1 MPSTVKPRRQKKTSY
16 KRFAAVVVPI
26 LVFTVIGTGA
36 LTYFL
41 ATQVVKPVRRPVLNT
56 PVNFEQ
62 LLQEPIWDNQTW
74 TGANGTQ
81 LNGWLMYRDQPAP
94 FVICLHGFNANRE
107 ELLDPSFMLWKA
119 GYNVL
124 ASDLRAHGDNAAL
137 TSTLG
142 PLELEDLKSTIQFVK
157 SLKTESGAPRC
168 DGRIGLY
175 GINLGGFVALSAA
188 ASDEA
193 VKAIAVDTVFPSE
206 DDFLKARSKA
216 VMGSAGPPDSAI
228 IENGL
233 LQSCIRFFMRFTTDG
248 DGTQPMSAAEAI
260 AATGDKPLLL
270 IMGKSDPSLYPLS
283 QEVASAAGK
292 AQKLEYDRSRSG
304 SNLIRQDAD
313 TYDKALVQFFST
325 APGFEPPPPPDEK
338 DKKADVTKK

>member
-26 LVFTVIGTGA
+26 LVFTIIGTGA

-56 PVNFEQ
+56 PVNYEQ
-62 LLQEPIWDNQTW
+62 LLQEPLWDNKSW
-74 TGANGTQ
+74 TGAKGNQ
-81 LNGWLMYRDQPAP
+81 LNGWLLYRNQSAP
-94 FVICLHGFNANRE
+94 FVVCVHGFNENRE

-124 ASDLRAHGDNAAL
+124 ASDLRAHGDNSAL

-142 PLELEDLKSTIQFVK
+142 PLELEDLKRTLEFVK
-157 SLKTESGAPRC
+157 GLKTDSGTPLC
-168 DGRIGLY
+168 DGRIGIY
-175 GINLGGFVALSAA
+175 GIDLGGFVALSAA
-188 ASDEA
+188 ATDES

-206 DDFLKARSKA
+206 EDFLKVRSKA
-216 VMGSAGPPDSAI
+216 VMGAAGPPDSAI
-228 IENGL
+228 VENGF
-233 LQSCIRFFMRFTTDG
+233 LQSCVRFFMRFTTDS
-248 DGTQPMSAAEAI
+248 DGTQPMSAAAAI
-260 AATGDKPLLL
+260 AAAGDKPLLL
-270 IMGKSDPSLYPLS
+270 IAGKSDPSLYPLA
-283 QEVASAAGK
+283 QAVASTASK

-304 SNLIRQDAD
+304 SNLLRQDAD

-325 APGFEPPPPPDEK
+325 APGFEPPPPPGEK
-338 DKKADVTKK
+338 DKKIDVTKT